1 MSLPVYE
8 ALINATDEGL
18 LAMSLVGSPATEKDW
33 MMFNQETTDKVFHR
47 YSIES
52 EEKQILFSV
61 GMVADTKIYRRDGDF
76 EYYITFS
83 KETLRIMAEKM
94 LFDNTFNNIDLQH
107 DGYILPKGCVSLV
120 EVFIKDIEKGVNP
133 KGFEDIPDGSLF
145 CSYHVN
151 DETLWN
157 LCKSG
162 EFNGFSLE
170 GCFSM
175 KPIEEFSNQHK
186 NSNNFTYMLKQF
198 KEKLAS
204 LLMNFGE
211 IVTDNGTIYYE
222 GELTVGVEV
231 QDAEGNAL
239 ADGDYT
245 TDDKI
250 LSVKD
255 GKVSEIK
262 DKEVEEPETPET
274 TEPTEPTEPETTV
287 EAEEETPESEPETE
301 HNDEPTEPQE
311 APETPEVENRVA
323 ELETKVGNLTALV
336 EELKTKLETY
346 LATPEVEPVSESF
359 SKIVSDVKNPS
370 RTHTAMRDALARVR
384 ESKK

>member
-1 MSLPVYE
+1 MDLYDAVIDCFE
-8 ALINATDEGL
+8 DGL
-18 LAMSLVGSPATEKDW
+18 LAVSLVKYPATETDFQMFSKDSER
-33 MMFNQETTDKVFHR
+33 MIQQYKIENEDKQLITTV
-47 YSIES
+47 
-52 EEKQILFSV
+52 L
-61 GMVADTKIYRRDGDF
+61 MCADTPIYRRNGDY
-76 EYYITFS
+76 EYYIQYS
-83 KETLRIMAEKM
+83 AETLKKMSEKM
-94 LFDNTFNNIDLQH
+94 LFEGCHSRFDLEH
-107 DGYILPKGCVSLV
+107 DGVILPKGTVNLL
-120 EVFIKDIEKGVNP
+120 EVFIKDSTKGINP
-133 KGFEDIPDGSLF
+133 VGFESVKEGSLF
-145 CSYHVN
+145 ATYHIN
-151 DETLWN
+151 DPELWQM
-157 LCKSG
+157 CKEG
-162 EFNGFSLE
+162 TFKGLSLE
-170 GCFSM
+170 GWFTM
-175 KPIEEFSNQHK
+175 RPIGQIEEFNKQKK
-186 NSNNFTYMLKQF
+186 NSNKFTYMLKQF

-211 IVTDNGTIYYE
+211 VSTDKGMIYYE

-245 TDDKI
+245 TDDKVI
-250 LSVKD
+250 VVAD

-301 HNDEPTEPQE
+301 HNDEPTDSDE
-311 APETPEVENRVA
+311 APQTTEVENRVA

-359 SKIVSDVKNPS
+359 SKIVSSTSKN
-370 RTHTAMRDALARVR
+370 HTAMCEALARVR
-384 ESKK
+384 ESKNQK